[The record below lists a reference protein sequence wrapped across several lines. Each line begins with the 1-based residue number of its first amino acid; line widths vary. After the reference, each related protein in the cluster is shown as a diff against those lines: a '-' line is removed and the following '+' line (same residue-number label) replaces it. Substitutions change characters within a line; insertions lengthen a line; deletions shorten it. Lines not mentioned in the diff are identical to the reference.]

1 LVLDMMKEMYDM
13 IMLPLIQGEQ
23 SKRKRY

>member
-1 LVLDMMKEMYDM
+1 MKEMYDM

>member
-1 LVLDMMKEMYDM
+1 MMKEMYDM